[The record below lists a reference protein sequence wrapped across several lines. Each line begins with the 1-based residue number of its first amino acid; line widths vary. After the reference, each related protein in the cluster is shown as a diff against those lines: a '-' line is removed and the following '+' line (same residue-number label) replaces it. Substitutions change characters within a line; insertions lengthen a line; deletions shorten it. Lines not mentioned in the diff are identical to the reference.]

1 MRIAGV
7 GRKWFGLTPLSPS
20 PSRPAKRT
28 PRYSRETADVRRRQL
43 IDAAIRALAKGG
55 IAAFT
60 IDMICKE
67 AKVSRG
73 LINHHFG
80 SLDDLLVEV
89 YQSSL
94 YESVSE
100 HIAQAHRQREEQT
113 QHQPEAILLAL
124 VRSNFQPLSF
134 TRDNLLVWLA
144 LWGEIAVN
152 DKLRQTHRR
161 LYEAYRGELALE
173 IAAIATH
180 RGRQVDAAG
189 LARNFIAL
197 VDGLWLEWCLDDEAV
212 TPTEAEEACLGLL
225 ESALGSLR

>member
-1 MRIAGV
+1 MSSV
-7 GRKWFGLTPLSPS
+7 SPT

-28 PRYSRETADVRRRQL
+28 PRFSRETADVRRRQL
-43 IDAAIRALAKGG
+43 IEAAIRALARGG

-60 IDMICKE
+60 IDSICKE
-67 AKVSRG
+67 AQVSRG

-100 HIAQAHRQREEQT
+100 HIAQARQRREGKT
-113 QHQPEAILLAL
+113 QDPPEAALLAL
-124 VRSNFQPLSF
+124 VRSNFQPGSF

-152 DKLRQTHRR
+152 DKLRQAHRR

-173 IAAIATH
+173 ISSLAAL
-180 RGRQVDAAG
+180 RGRQVDAAR

-197 VDGLWLEWCLDDEAV
+197 VDGLWLEWCLDDRVV
-212 TPTEAEEACLGLL
+212 TPAEAEEASLGLL
-225 ESALGSLR
+225 EGALGPLR

>member
-1 MRIAGV
+1 M
-7 GRKWFGLTPLSPS
+7 GLSSVSPTPP
-20 PSRPAKRT
+20 RPAKRA
-28 PRYSRETADVRRRQL
+28 PRFNRETADVRRRQL
-43 IDAAIRALAKGG
+43 IEAAIRALAKGG

-60 IDMICKE
+60 IDSICKE
-67 AKVSRG
+67 AQVSRG

-100 HIAQAHRQREEQT
+100 HIAQARQQRQDRT
-113 QHQPEAILLAL
+113 GNPPEAVLLAL
-124 VRSNFQPLSF
+124 VRSNFQPRSF

-152 DKLRQTHRR
+152 DKLRQAHRR
-161 LYEAYRGELALE
+161 LYEAYRGELAVE
-173 IAAIATH
+173 IAAIAAH
-180 RGRQVDAAG
+180 RSRQVDAAG

-197 VDGLWLEWCLDDEAV
+197 VDGLWLEWCLDDKAV
-212 TPTEAEEACLGLL
+212 TPAEAEEASLGLL